1 MGFLDNIEREY
12 VLGDLQVFREFDVSQ
27 FIIYSNSDVLK
38 RVDKLDV
45 KTNLKH
51 YEKMLQKAIDE
62 FEDIYIDKDSITEF
76 LTKFNKISKLDEA
89 NI

>member
-45 KTNLKH
+45 KTN
-51 YEKMLQKAIDE
+51 
-62 FEDIYIDKDSITEF
+62 
-76 LTKFNKISKLDEA
+76 
-89 NI
+89 